1 MNAYCTVT
9 RIDPMPPAHRI
20 HLQTPG
26 DFSFEQGISDIQ
38 RVLSLPTAF
47 PPAVEAAAAQAA
59 ASPRLPELDRSDLAL
74 VTIDPP
80 GAMDLD
86 QAMCLER
93 SGEGFRVY
101 YAIADVAAFVSA
113 GDPVDLEANLRG
125 ATLYGADHRIPLH
138 PPVLSE
144 GGASLLP
151 EQLRPALL
159 WTIELDGRGEIIATD
174 VRRARVRSRA
184 RYDYASVQ
192 ARMDAGAGDPMFAVL
207 REIGQL
213 RRQLEQ
219 RRGGVS
225 LALPA
230 QEIGKHD
237 DHWALAYRVSY
248 PVEDW
253 NAQISLLTGMA
264 AARLMIAGKVGLLR
278 TLPPPAAQ
286 AIARLRLTAKALGI
300 AWPAE
305 QGYPDFIRSL
315 DPNQPRHVA
324 MMNSCTTVL
333 RGAGY
338 AAFEGAL
345 PEQPL
350 HSALAVP
357 YAHVTAPLRRLA
369 DRYAGEVC
377 VALCA
382 GRPVPDWALAGLPGL
397 PATMHAADRR
407 ANQYERAIIDLTEAL
422 MMAHRVGEIFDAT
435 VIATA
440 GVDRPGST
448 VAGGSYSGMVMLRE
462 LAIEASAVSSAM
474 LPLGAEVRVRLVE
487 ADPARRITSF
497 EVVG

>member
-1 MNAYCTVT
+1 
-9 RIDPMPPAHRI
+9 MPPAHRI

-26 DFSFEQGISDIQ
+26 DFSFEQGIADIQ
-38 RVLSLPTAF
+38 RVLSLPSAF
-47 PPAVEAAAAQAA
+47 PAAVEAAAVQAA
-59 ASPRLPELDRSDLAL
+59 ASPRLPAPDRTDLAL
-74 VTIDPP
+74 ITIDPP

-86 QAMCLER
+86 QAMYLER
-93 SGEGFRVY
+93 SADGFRVY

-138 PPVLSE
+138 PGVLSE
-144 GGASLLP
+144 AAASLLP
-151 EQLRPALL
+151 DQLRPALL
-159 WTIELDGRGEIIATD
+159 WMIDLDQRGEIVATD

-184 RYDYASVQ
+184 RFDYASVQ
-192 ARMDAGAGDPMFAVL
+192 QRIDAGVGEPMFELL

-213 RRQLEQ
+213 RKQLEQ
-219 RRGGVS
+219 ARGGVS

-230 QEIGKHD
+230 QEIGKRG
-237 DHWALAYRVSY
+237 DHWELSYRLSY

-264 AARLMIAGKVGLLR
+264 AAALMIKGKVGLLR
-278 TLPPPAAQ
+278 TLPPPAAP
-286 AIARLRLTAKALGI
+286 AIARLRLTARALGI
-300 AWPAE
+300 AWADA
-305 QGYPDFIRSL
+305 QSYPDFIRTL

-338 AAFEGAL
+338 AAFNGEL
-345 PEQPL
+345 PAQPL
-350 HSALAVP
+350 HSALATP

-369 DRYAGEVC
+369 DRYTGEVC

-382 GRPVPDWALAGLPGL
+382 GQGAPEWALAGLPTL
-397 PATMHAADRR
+397 PATMHGADRR

-422 MMAHRVGEIFDAT
+422 MMAQRVGEVFAAT
-435 VIATA
+435 VIATT

-448 VAGGSYSGMVMLRE
+448 VAGGSYSGLVMLRD
-462 LAIEASAVSSAM
+462 LAIEANAVSRSA
-474 LPLGAEVRVRLVE
+474 LLLGAEVQVRLVE
-487 ADPARRITSF
+487 ADPARRVTSF
-497 EVVG
+497 ELVG